1 MNRDNGTSNV
11 IVDGNG
17 NGNGNG
23 TSHATEDRGGMLTR
37 SEVAR
42 LLGVC
47 PSTVAR
53 WAREGRVPSLVTL
66 GGHHRFE
73 RQIVETLRA
82 DLARG
87 TRAGAV
93 GERT

>member
-1 MNRDNGTSNV
+1 MNRDNGSA
-11 IVDGNG
+11 NG
-17 NGNGNG
+17 NGNGHG
-23 TSHATEDRGGMLTR
+23 ERGGMLTR

-73 RQIVETLRA
+73 RQVVEALRA

-93 GERT
+93 GERP